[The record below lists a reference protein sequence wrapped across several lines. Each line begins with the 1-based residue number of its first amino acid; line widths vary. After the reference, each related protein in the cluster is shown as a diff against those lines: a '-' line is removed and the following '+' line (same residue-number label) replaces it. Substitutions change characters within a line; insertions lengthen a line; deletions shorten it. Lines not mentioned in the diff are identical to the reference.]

1 MALKIILKPFERMIF
16 GGAVVTNGSTRCEL
30 FIETNIPILREKDI
44 MTEEQADSPLKR
56 LYLVIQLMYVDE
68 KNLVAY
74 HSTYWQLVQEI
85 VIAAPS
91 FLDLID
97 QTSEHILNGEYYQ
110 ALKLARKMI
119 DYEQGVIKNA
129 LQRTGNL

>member
-30 FIETNIPILREKDI
+30 LIETNTPILREKDI
-44 MTEEQADSPLKR
+44 MKEEQADSSCRR
-56 LYLVIQLMYVDE
+56 LYFVIQLMYVDE
-68 KNLVAY
+68 KNLVVY
-74 HSTYWQLVQEI
+74 HSTYWKLVQEI
-85 VIAAPS
+85 VKAAPS
-91 FLDLID
+91 FLELID
-97 QTSEHILNGEYYQ
+97 RTSEHILNGEYYQ

-119 DYEQGVIKNA
+119 DHEQEVIKNA